1 MKVQSCRGTW
11 ASIRVPS
18 RAGCTAYPAE
28 EAVDGTEKQKK
39 IPSSN
44 LKQPILEV
52 TAAQKQRPAGPVWGG
67 KAKKSEVL
75 EG

>member
-1 MKVQSCRGTW
+1 MG
-11 ASIRVPS
+11 
-18 RAGCTAYPAE
+18 
-28 EAVDGTEKQKK
+28 QKNRTK